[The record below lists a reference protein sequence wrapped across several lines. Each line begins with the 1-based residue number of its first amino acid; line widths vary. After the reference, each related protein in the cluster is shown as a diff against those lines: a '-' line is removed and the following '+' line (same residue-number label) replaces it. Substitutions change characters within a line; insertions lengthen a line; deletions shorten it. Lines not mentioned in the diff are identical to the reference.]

1 MGVVVALLAAL
12 LAAVIPASA
21 SWAQTD
27 EGMHLQRFTQSDF
40 YKGVINRAIATVPP
54 AVFQKC
60 PSLVSTGSRVT
71 VLKPVSF
78 GQSGFPNAGLWKQ
91 SFPISG
97 CGNDTVLNF
106 YFSASADE
114 KINTVIGIP
123 GTTHADLTLGRDTL
137 LYANMGAALIA
148 KDCKSFVVKNTKFEG
163 FGHAKAPIA
172 DPGPGK
178 SPAPWW
184 ETWTMI
190 GCDRTVDVPIEYAP
204 DATGTQITQPGG
216 AVAH

>member
-1 MGVVVALLAAL
+1 
-12 LAAVIPASA
+12 
-21 SWAQTD
+21 
-27 EGMHLQRFTQSDF
+27 
-40 YKGVINRAIATVPP
+40 
-54 AVFQKC
+54 
-60 PSLVSTGSRVT
+60 
-71 VLKPVSF
+71 
-78 GQSGFPNAGLWKQ
+78 
-91 SFPISG
+91 
-97 CGNDTVLNF
+97 
-106 YFSASADE
+106 
-114 KINTVIGIP
+114 
-123 GTTHADLTLGRDTL
+123 
-137 LYANMGAALIA
+137 MGAALIA

-216 AVAH
+216 AVAR